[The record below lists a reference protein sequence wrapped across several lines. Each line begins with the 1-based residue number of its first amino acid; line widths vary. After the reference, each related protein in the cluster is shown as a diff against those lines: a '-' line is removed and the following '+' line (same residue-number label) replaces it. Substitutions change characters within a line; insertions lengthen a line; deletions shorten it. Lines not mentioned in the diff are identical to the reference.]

1 MCTLV
6 GSGVVAPVRLRMA
19 GGRCTVVVTVSNIK
33 LICYGIFIG
42 SRVNN
47 GAVFG
52 LARVLLAAAT
62 SSSARVTW

>member
-1 MCTLV
+1 
-6 GSGVVAPVRLRMA
+6 MA

>member
-42 SRVNN
+42 SRVN

>member
-19 GGRCTVVVTVSNIK
+19 GGRCTVVETVSNIK
-33 LICYGIFIG
+33 LIICYGIFIG
-42 SRVNN
+42 SRVN